1 MPAYILG
8 PAEEVKSS
16 HAESAA
22 QSNDNAAST
31 FQAVFI
37 QRTPEGGLAAQRS
50 RAINL
55 LNAYRHA
62 RERRL
67 TTANEVNRI
76 TCQADEA
83 DRLNVP
89 LPRREHVVRS
99 ARGRTAI
106 GAKQRIIPCATVS

>member
-1 MPAYILG
+1 MAAYILG

-22 QSNDNAAST
+22 QSNDTAAST

-37 QRTPEGGLAAQRS
+37 QHTPEEGPAAQRS
-50 RAINL
+50 RAIVL

-67 TTANEVNRI
+67 TTDDEVHRI
-76 TCQADEA
+76 ASQAGEA
-83 DRLNVP
+83 DCLVVT
-89 LPRREHVVRS
+89 LPRREQVVRF
-99 ARGRTAI
+99 A
-106 GAKQRIIPCATVS
+106 